1 MLITLKEAKMLL
13 DAGVFIRVY
22 LVRGLK
28 AGTWELVFEKK
39 LGDSCQLKTERGH
52 VRSFPTVESALRLL
66 EQLEIRPSSLEFN
79 V

>member
-1 MLITLKEAKMLL
+1 MLVTLKEARMLI
-13 DAGVFIRVY
+13 DAGVFTRVY
-22 LVRGLK
+22 LVKGLE

-52 VRSFPTVESALRLL
+52 VRSFPTVESALRIL
-66 EQLEIRPSSLEFN
+66 EQLGIRPSSLEFK